1 MCLITREY
9 SVVLKVFNIW
19 FTNTLPYILITQ
31 CHVLCACKLYR
42 YLELV
47 RKLQTVYRMEPA
59 GSHGVWGLDDFQF
72 LPFIWGSAQFI
83 GKLGGN

>member
-1 MCLITREY
+1 MY
-9 SVVLKVFNIW
+9 VS
-19 FTNTLPYILITQ
+19 
-31 CHVLCACKLYR
+31 R

-83 GKLGGN
+83 GKVIIILITGKPPLAVSFSPSMCMSHYNIIMLY